1 MPLGDFERELLR
13 LLASNR
19 NPDSFVAGATVLH
32 QAATS
37 PRCSRDID
45 LFHDA
50 EQSLATSA
58 AKDVATLQQ
67 HGYAVTISSQF
78 TTFWRAQVTKDSRS
92 TKIEWAFDSAFRF
105 FPVEAD
111 AELGYRLN
119 FWDAATNKV
128 LALAMRH
135 AMRDFLDVLY
145 LDKYFLSL
153 GAMAWAASGKDP
165 GLTPPFILE
174 EAKRTTHYTQA
185 DVETLKLVQPVSL
198 VELKK
203 QWLQALGKAEPLV
216 AQLPPEE
223 VGCLYLNQAGQP
235 VTPDPQSP
243 EFPRLT
249 RHFGSIKGAWP
260 VIRPD

>member
-1 MPLGDFERELLR
+1 MPLGDFERQILR
-13 LLASNR
+13 LLAANR

-32 QAATS
+32 QAPNS

-45 LFHDA
+45 LFHDT

-58 AKDVATLQQ
+58 AKDIATLQQ
-67 HGYAVTISSQF
+67 HGYSVTIVTQF
-78 TTFWRAQVTKDSRS
+78 LTFLRAQVTQDSRS
-92 TKIEWAFDSAFRF
+92 TKVEWAFDSAFRF

-119 FWDAATNKV
+119 FWDAATNKT
-128 LALAMRH
+128 LALATRH
-135 AMRDFLDVLY
+135 EVRDYIDILY
-145 LDKYFLSL
+145 LHANFLEF
-153 GAMAWAASGKDP
+153 GALVWAASGKDP
-165 GLTPPFILE
+165 GLSPTFLLE
-174 EAKRTTHYTQA
+174 EAKRTTHYVPQ
-185 DVETLKLVQPVSL
+185 EMQKLGLKNPPSL
-198 VELKK
+198 VELKQ
-203 QWLQALGKAEPLV
+203 QWLPALARAEQLV

-249 RHFGSIKGAWP
+249 RHYGSIKGAWP
-260 VIRPD
+260 VIRSD